1 LGFAD
6 HFVPQ
11 ARLEELRAAL
21 AAISGPD
28 LDAAVSEAIGRLAEP
43 PGPSRLVA
51 MREKIDALFGFDTV
65 EEIVAALDREGSP
78 WAGGL
83 STGIATKSPTSLK
96 LTLAALRGARRLPS
110 LEACLEV
117 EYRIV
122 CRIIRAHDFF
132 EGVRAIIID
141 KDQKPRWSP
150 PSLPEVTSQM
160 VAAYLAPLGPDE
172 LTF

>member
-1 LGFAD
+1 
-6 HFVPQ
+6 
-11 ARLEELRAAL
+11 
-21 AAISGPD
+21 
-28 LDAAVSEAIGRLAEP
+28 
-43 PGPSRLVA
+43 
-51 MREKIDALFGFDTV
+51 
-65 EEIVAALDREGSP
+65 
-78 WAGGL
+78 
-83 STGIATKSPTSLK
+83 
-96 LTLAALRGARRLPS
+96 LAALRGAHRLPS
-110 LEACLEV
+110 LEACLQV

-122 CRIIRAHDFF
+122 CRIIGAHDFF